1 MSRIHEMGRVV
12 YWSAG
17 ALLVLNCVP
26 HTLPGILKKR
36 CALHS
41 VNCTHCTPSLTA
53 HYTLHTFT
61 HCTHRT
67 LVHYTQLSHTAHTV
81 VSLKARLRQ
90 RNWWLMFTELQL
102 PWYVQSPLTYCMQ
115 DWQQPFPL
123 HTLPM
128 CSHCPT
134 LSASESS
141 SLKVSVVSELLHHLP
156 PSPRML
162 SSRLSPPPMQVGL
175 LGPPY
180 YQEELSLGYQGER
193 GLEGRAA
200 RVHLRWSLQDYA
212 GEKS

>member
-17 ALLVLNCVP
+17 ALLFLNCVP

-102 PWYVQSPLTYCMQ
+102 PWYVQSPS
-115 DWQQPFPL
+115 DVL
-123 HTLPM
+123 HVGVAAT
-128 CSHCPT
+128 
-134 LSASESS
+134 
-141 SLKVSVVSELLHHLP
+141 LP
-156 PSPRML
+156 PSHTPHVQSLPHPERIRVFITEGF
-162 SSRLSPPPMQVGL
+162 SS
-175 LGPPY
+175 
-180 YQEELSLGYQGER
+180 E
-193 GLEGRAA
+193 
-200 RVHLRWSLQDYA
+200 
-212 GEKS
+212 